1 MDCTAFKLFK
11 AATVHNAITVF
22 QNNHQEV
29 FDVGYKNTLGVDSFE
44 ELVSRETLRI
54 STADLELNNVNW
66 GLVFKLPQEV
76 LSIVSKIK
84 SVGTPLSEKFPEIS
98 QGLIAYDAYQ
108 GQSEEVIKSR
118 AYH

>member
-1 MDCTAFKLFK
+1 M
-11 AATVHNAITVF
+11 
-22 QNNHQEV
+22 

-98 QGLIAYDAYQ
+98 HGLIIRC
-108 GQSEEVIKSR
+108 VSR
-118 AYH
+118 AIRRGNQV